1 MEEMHRARC
10 GERILSSL
18 ELSRHVTLP
27 KSPFVHQLGNFPNP
41 LLLGFY
47 AGFIILE

>member
-1 MEEMHRARC
+1 MLRARY

-27 KSPFVHQLGNFPNP
+27 KSPCVHQLASFPNP

-47 AGFIILE
+47 AGLMKLA